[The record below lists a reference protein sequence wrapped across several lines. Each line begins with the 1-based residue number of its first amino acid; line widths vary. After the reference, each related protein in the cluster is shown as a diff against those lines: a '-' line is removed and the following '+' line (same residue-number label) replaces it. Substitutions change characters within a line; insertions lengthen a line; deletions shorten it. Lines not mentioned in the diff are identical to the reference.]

1 MRHLS
6 LRGNQF
12 TGTLPSFI
20 FEMDELFD
28 LDLRDNN
35 LNGSLPEYGGVSIT
49 RMSEF
54 LLPTIALVDP
64 IRRLDENPIS
74 RAREPATNSKARFK
88 KVVAFRGSS

>member
-54 LLPTIALVDP
+54 LLANNSFSGPYPPT
-64 IRRLDENPIS
+64 
-74 RAREPATNSKARFK
+74 
-88 KVVAFRGSS
+88 